1 MYLLVFLKTD
11 KKQVII
17 GTLHALIG
25 HVHVLTVCIF
35 NNISNLYIIVLNKA
49 I

>member
-25 HVHVLTVCIF
+25 HVHVSVCIF

-49 I
+49 V